1 MYELFYGLKE
11 KPFNLLPDPDY
22 LYMSAGHENVF
33 HHLEYAI
40 LENKGFVVITGEIGS
55 GKTTLIN
62 FLLQKIPQDVQVA
75 IFNNTDLDPHE
86 FIKMAC
92 HEFELNVAG
101 LDKVEMLDR
110 LQQFLVEQYA
120 ARKRV
125 VLIVDEAQNLIRR
138 TLEEVRMLSNLE
150 TEKHH
155 LLQIILVG
163 QPELAHKLR
172 NKDLEQFLQR
182 VSVHAHLEA
191 LSLQDVGRYV
201 MYRLKVAGAARLDL
215 FSREAVELIHR
226 HSRGIPRLI
235 NILCDTALVYGYAD
249 ELEVI
254 GPETIQAVVASH
266 RMLGGL
272 SGKAASEPTA
282 SLERAE
288 DPADRVSSKLQGR
301 FRDLEE
307 RMVRLEAGAE
317 QFERRLMEAERYRG
331 GRETLL
337 VELLHLLRKT
347 MDGHRALIKR
357 HVELEQELSQR
368 EKAPVERQKLPRLLF
383 PFSRRKNGV

>member
-92 HEFELNVAG
+92 QEFELNVDG

-138 TLEEVRMLSNLE
+138 TLEEIRMLSNLE

-163 QPELAHKLR
+163 QPELIHKLR
-172 NKDLEQFLQR
+172 SKDLEQFLQR
-182 VSVHAHLEA
+182 VTVHAHLEA
-191 LSLQDVGRYV
+191 LSPEDVGRYV
-201 MYRLKVAGAARLDL
+201 RYRLEVAGATRLDL
-215 FSREAVELIHR
+215 FTGEAVELIYT

-249 ELEVI
+249 ELTVI

-266 RMLGGL
+266 RILGGL
-272 SGKAASEPTA
+272 SGKAAAEPA
-282 SLERAE
+282 ALPERQE
-288 DPADRVSSKLQGR
+288 EPATRVLSKVLGR
-301 FRDLEE
+301 LKNQEMRIL
-307 RMVRLEAGAE
+307 RLEAGSE
-317 QFERRLMEAERYRG
+317 QLERRLVETEKHRG
-331 GRETLL
+331 KREILL

-347 MDGHRALIKR
+347 MEGHRALIDR
-357 HVELEQELSQR
+357 HFELQQELSRR
-368 EKAPVERQKLPRLLF
+368 EKSPGERQKPPRRLF
-383 PFSRRKNGV
+383 PFSRR